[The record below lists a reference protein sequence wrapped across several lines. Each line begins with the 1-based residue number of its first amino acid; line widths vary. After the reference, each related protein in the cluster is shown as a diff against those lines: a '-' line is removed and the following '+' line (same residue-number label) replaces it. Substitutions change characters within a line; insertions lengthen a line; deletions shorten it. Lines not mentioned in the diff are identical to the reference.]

1 MASIY
6 AKVCTA
12 CRVDMKETIET
23 AANNGCRRI
32 SGSHFRT
39 IRWSFGCV
47 RKPVVHVASN
57 RNESTRFCVHF
68 TLLRAPG
75 ARPRARRARAQ
86 EREVHACDRT
96 EERVLTLLLDA

>member
-1 MASIY
+1 
-6 AKVCTA
+6 
-12 CRVDMKETIET
+12 MKETIEA

-32 SGSHFRT
+32 SGNHFRT
-39 IRWSFGCV
+39 IRWSFGCG

-75 ARPRARRARAQ
+75 ARAQ
-86 EREVHACDRT
+86 EREVHAYDRT